1 MQRLIFLMISLLTV
15 VRLYLTAVL
24 ICTSCCLVILS
35 TFSCTCWP
43 VVCLLWENVYLGPLS
58 IFFIILPPPPLNW
71 MITCILDINLLSDLW
86 FANIFSHSMGCL
98 FIFKIVACAEGF
110 KFDVVFS
117 TISAFGVKSKK
128 LLPRL
133 MSRNLLLIFSSR
145 NFMVW
150 VSCPNI

>member
-1 MQRLIFLMISLLTV
+1 MISFLTV
-15 VRLYLTAVL
+15 IRLYLTAVL
-24 ICTSCCLVILS
+24 ICASCCLVMLS

-43 VVCLLWENVYLGPLS
+43 VVCLLWENVYLGPLP
-58 IFFIILPPPPLNW
+58 IFKSYSPPPLNC

-98 FIFKIVACAEGF
+98 FIFKIVCCAEGF

-117 TISAFGVKSKK
+117 FIFAFVFAFGVKSKK

-133 MSRNLLLIFSSR
+133 MSWNLLLIFSSR

>member
-1 MQRLIFLMISLLTV
+1 M
-15 VRLYLTAVL
+15 RLYLTAVL
-24 ICTSCCLVILS
+24 ICASCCSVMLS
-35 TFSCTCWP
+35 TFSCTCRP

-58 IFFIILPPPPLNW
+58 IFKSYCVPPPLNC

-98 FIFKIVACAEGF
+98 FIFKVVCCAEGF
-110 KFDVVFS
+110 KSDVVLFMFAFVF
-117 TISAFGVKSKK
+117 AFGVKSKK

-133 MSRNLLLIFSSR
+133 MSWNLLLIFSSR

>member
-1 MQRLIFLMISLLTV
+1 MSYLFDDKPSDSCEIISHCSFDLYFLLLSDFEHLFMHLLASCMSSLGK
-15 VRLYLTAVL
+15 
-24 ICTSCCLVILS
+24 CLFRSFVH
-35 TFSCTCWP
+35 
-43 VVCLLWENVYLGPLS
+43 
-58 IFFIILPPPPLNW
+58 FFIILPPPPLNW